1 MNKQKL
7 KKLADYAVFEGT
19 QYSEDGR
26 WSVSYDE
33 LFYHFGV
40 DVNDTNQNG
49 KELAEE
55 LRKREEISEL
65 IMTEDAIEMTYHME
79 YCESCQNDPASVLS
93 VLGCNIYDEHT
104 ESNSEKPSDTVI
116 NAPLVRKQEEAYTRP
131 CAIKKVVELSAKAFD
146 VFLKNL
152 LDDYEFLDEFN
163 REGYTYENEITP
175 CIMVLGKGS
184 DDGVCVD
191 TSGCSYARFS
201 AYIPH
206 ARQIVEPIM
215 TEQNI
220 ETEEPGPVQ
229 SM

>member
-1 MNKQKL
+1 M
-7 KKLADYAVFEGT
+7 
-19 QYSEDGR
+19 
-26 WSVSYDE
+26 
-33 LFYHFGV
+33 
-40 DVNDTNQNG
+40 
-49 KELAEE
+49 
-55 LRKREEISEL
+55 
-65 IMTEDAIEMTYHME
+65 
-79 YCESCQNDPASVLS
+79 
-93 VLGCNIYDEHT
+93 
-104 ESNSEKPSDTVI
+104 
-116 NAPLVRKQEEAYTRP
+116 
-131 CAIKKVVELSAKAFD
+131 
-146 VFLKNL
+146 FLKNL

-206 ARQIVEPIM
+206 ARQIVEPII

>member
-1 MNKQKL
+1 MDKQKL

-19 QYSEDGR
+19 QYSEDGK

-40 DVNDTNQNG
+40 EVNDTNGNG
-49 KELAEE
+49 KELAKE
-55 LRKREEISEL
+55 LRQREEISEL

-104 ESNSEKPSDTVI
+104 ESDSEKPSDTVI

-206 ARQIVEPIM
+206 ARQIVEPII
-215 TEQNI
+215 TEQNT
-220 ETEEPGPVQ
+220 EAEEPGPVQ